1 MCELIKPLSKK
12 QFTGYKVVIKT
23 KTGKYL
29 SLYTGMEYKENM
41 KVKKI
46 RKFRRLSD
54 GVSYMFDIP
63 DILDRI
69 LGKID
74 ANCRFLKS
82 NYYGYT
88 SVYTTKDYG
97 MIELGYFNH
106 TTIYVDNGKYVL
118 LKMTLHNDLYESSH
132 NNTPT
137 VSGKYIGKITEVKL

>member
-41 KVKKI
+41 KVRKI
-46 RKFRRLSD
+46 RKFRRLSE
-54 GVSYMFDIP
+54 GVSYMFDTL

-74 ANCRFLKS
+74 ANCSFLRS

-88 SVYTTKDYG
+88 SVYTTRHNG
-97 MIELGYFNH
+97 MINLEYFTHYSIN
-106 TTIYVDNGKYVL
+106 VDNSKYVL

-132 NNTPT
+132 NDISA